1 MESAQRFLQTVD
13 LAQLISFASILVMIF
28 CLIQV
33 FTLKARIPGGV
44 IGKHWNFLVF
54 LVVLFAVGYL
64 ATPFFGAL
72 PVELMRMIAA
82 LIFFFGAIYV
92 LITVK
97 LIYRI
102 IQELTE

>member
-1 MESAQRFLQTVD
+1 MQNIFKLDISLI
-13 LAQLISFASILVMIF
+13 ISFAAILVMIF

-33 FTLKARIPGGV
+33 YSLKAKIPGGV
-44 IGKHWNFLVF
+44 IGKRWNFLVM
-54 LVVLFAVGYL
+54 LVVLFSVGYL
-64 ATPFFGAL
+64 ATPFFGTL
-72 PVELMRMIAA
+72 PAELMRLIAA

-97 LIYRI
+97 LIYQI

>member
-1 MESAQRFLQTVD
+1 MQSILNNFDISLI
-13 LAQLISFASILVMIF
+13 ISFAAILVMIF

-33 FTLKARIPGGV
+33 YTLKARIPGGV
-44 IGKHWNFLVF
+44 IGKRWNFLVM
-54 LVVLFAVGYL
+54 LVVLFSVGYL

-72 PVELMRMIAA
+72 PAELMRLIAS

-97 LIYRI
+97 LIYQI

>member
-1 MESAQRFLQTVD
+1 MQGIYNFNVSLI
-13 LAQLISFASILVMIF
+13 ISFAAILVMIF
-28 CLIQV
+28 CLLQV
-33 FTLKARIPGGV
+33 YTLKSKIPGGV
-44 IGKHWNFLVF
+44 IGKRWNFLVL
-54 LVVLFAVGYL
+54 LVVLFSVGYL

-72 PVELMRMIAA
+72 PAELMRLIAS

-102 IQELTE
+102 IQELTD